1 VKQKIQFWIACKPVS
16 TKSIYGIPHKKDT
29 LESKKPMDKFRIP

>member
-16 TKSIYGIPHKKDT
+16 TKPIYGIPHKKDALGST
-29 LESKKPMDKFRIP
+29 LPKDKF